1 MVYFCCMAA
10 PTSFTAREVEIQE
23 LENNYLIPTYAR
35 YPLVIDHGRGCWVY
49 DLEGRR
55 YLDFLSGLGVN
66 ALGHAHPRI
75 VKVIRE
81 QAARAIHV
89 SNLYY
94 HPYQGRLAHRLSR
107 LADMDRAFLC
117 NSGTEAIEGALKI
130 ARLYSQE
137 AKDKFH
143 VVALENSFH
152 GRTLGALSA
161 TGQAKYRTP
170 FEPLVPGA
178 AFARFNDLE
187 DLRAKVNEQTSAI
200 LLEAIQGEGG
210 IFELD
215 ADYLRAAEELARRC
229 NAVLIFDEIQ
239 CGLGRTGEYF
249 AFQRSG
255 VKPDIVVTSKPL
267 AAGLPLGAI
276 IAREPVASA
285 LTAGMHGTTFGGGP
299 LACRVALEFLD
310 ILEQD
315 HLLEHVQRVGA
326 HMRACLED
334 LKDHF
339 HFIKTIR
346 GRGLMLAL
354 DLEFPS
360 RPLMLEALHAGLLIN
375 STHDTVLRFLP
386 PFIIREEEVDRGI
399 RILRKLFASYK
410 PAPQV

>member
-1 MVYFCCMAA
+1 MAT
-10 PTSFTAREVEIQE
+10 PTSFTAQEVEIQE

-35 YPLVIDHGRGCWVY
+35 YPLVIDRGRGCWVY

-94 HPYQGRLAHRLSR
+94 HAYQGRLAYRLSR

-143 VVALENSFH
+143 VVALDNSFH

-161 TGQAKYRTP
+161 TGQAKYRIP

-178 AFARFNDLE
+178 GFARFNDLE

-215 ADYLRAAEELARRC
+215 ADYLCAAEELARRY

-239 CGLGRTGEYF
+239 CGLGRSGEYF

-255 VKPDIVVTSKPL
+255 V
-267 AAGLPLGAI
+267 
-276 IAREPVASA
+276 
-285 LTAGMHGTTFGGGP
+285 
-299 LACRVALEFLD
+299 
-310 ILEQD
+310 
-315 HLLEHVQRVGA
+315 
-326 HMRACLED
+326 
-334 LKDHF
+334 
-339 HFIKTIR
+339 
-346 GRGLMLAL
+346 
-354 DLEFPS
+354 
-360 RPLMLEALHAGLLIN
+360 
-375 STHDTVLRFLP
+375 
-386 PFIIREEEVDRGI
+386 
-399 RILRKLFASYK
+399 
-410 PAPQV
+410 

>member
-1 MVYFCCMAA
+1 MSTTKAQ
-10 PTSFTAREVEIQE
+10 TAVNPQEVEIQQ
-23 LENNYLIPTYAR
+23 LEQNYLIPTYAR
-35 YPLVIDHGRGCWVY
+35 YPLVVDRGRGCWVY
-49 DLEGRR
+49 DLNGRR

-81 QAARAIHV
+81 QAGRAIHV

-94 HPYQGRLAHRLSR
+94 HPYQGRLAYRLTR
-107 LADMDRAFLC
+107 LAGMDRAFLC
-117 NSGTEAIEGALKI
+117 NSGTEAIEGALKMV
-130 ARLYSQE
+130 RLYHQE
-137 AKDKFH
+137 SKEKFQI
-143 VVALENSFH
+143 VALDNSFH

-170 FEPLVPGA
+170 FEPLVPGID
-178 AFARFNDLE
+178 FAKFNDID
-187 DLRAKVNEQTSAI
+187 DLRAKVNEHTAAI

-215 ADYLRAAEELARRC
+215 AEYLQEAEQLARRL
-229 NAVLIFDEIQ
+229 NAVFIFDEIQ
-239 CGLGRTGEYF
+239 CGMGRTGDYF

-285 LTAGMHGTTFGGGP
+285 LSSGMHGTTFGGGP
-299 LACRVALEFLD
+299 LACRVSLEFLD
-310 ILEQD
+310 ILEQENM
-315 HLLEHVQRVGA
+315 LEHVKRVGEYM
-326 HMRACLED
+326 HACLEE

-339 HFIKTIR
+339 HFIKSVR
-346 GRGLMLAL
+346 GRGLMLAI
-354 DLEFPS
+354 DLEFPT
-360 RPLMLEALHAGLLIN
+360 RPLMLAALEAGLLIN

-386 PFIIREEEVDRGI
+386 PFIVGEQEVDRAM
-399 RILRKLFASYK
+399 RILRKVLAAHK
-410 PAPQV
+410 PR